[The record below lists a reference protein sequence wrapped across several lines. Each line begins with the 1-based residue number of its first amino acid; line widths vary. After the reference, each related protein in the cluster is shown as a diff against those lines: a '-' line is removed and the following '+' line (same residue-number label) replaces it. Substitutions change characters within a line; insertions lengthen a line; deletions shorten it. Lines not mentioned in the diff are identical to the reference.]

1 MKITLHIREECG
13 WPILTV
19 DQPQLESGDR
29 GVRLINFTNE
39 RAKELAAPCAKQR
52 ELTKQAKAG
61 KMHRHPSTFFDLWRE
76 ALTAQP

>member
-1 MKITLHIREECG
+1 MKITLHIREEHG

-29 GVRLINFTNE
+29 GVRLINFTNA
-39 RAKELAAPCAKQR
+39 RANELADLCAKQR

-61 KMHRHPSTFFDLWRE
+61 KVHRNPLTFLGLWRE